1 MSLNIYIFLYFRHFA
16 HLFGLLEQGGT
27 FCCLVSAQIVA
38 LMRTIF
44 IFYNWVLADQLPTN
58 SSYNILSSVSYTQL
72 NIIMILPPYL
82 SPCNLDK
89 ILCAQ
94 ALSHQLADILHVRK
108 YLHEPLFTLKIE
120 RQLDRMVLVA
130 VIRMNNNQVNSR
142 VTTTIQIPKPPPST
156 SQYQPHMSTITWVT
170 TTPYLQFT
178 LPHHSSLIANLNI
191 TNGDDYI

>member
-142 VTTTIQIPKPPPST
+142 VTTTIQIPQPT
-156 SQYQPHMSTITWVT
+156 SLPLYLIEPAPYEHYHLGNNNPLLTVYT
-170 TTPYLQFT
+170 TTSFQSNRKSKHYKW
-178 LPHHSSLIANLNI
+178 
-191 TNGDDYI
+191 